1 MRLSVVI
8 ITFNEEKNI
17 GRCIDSVK
25 NVADEIIVVDSCSTD
40 NTIAIAKAGGAD
52 VRVQPFLGYVEQKN
66 FALDAASNDYVLS
79 LDADEALDNVLETS
93 ILRAK
98 RDFTCSGYTMNRC
111 TNYCGKFIRHGAWYP
126 DTKLRLFNRS
136 KAYWGGDNPHDKVVM
151 KEPLPMKHL
160 KGDILHYSYN
170 SIEEH
175 MLQNNKFS
183 TISAETLFRKGK
195 RTSIFKMILHPLW
208 AFILGF
214 ILRKGFLDGFYG
226 FVVALHVAHL
236 SFLKH
241 AKLYLK
247 QKQSPSQ

>member
-25 NVADEIIVVDSCSTD
+25 KVADEIIVVDSCSTD
-40 NTIAIAKAGGAD
+40 KTAEIAKSKGAE
-52 VRVQPFLGYVEQKN
+52 VILQPFLGYVEQKN
-66 FALDAASNDYVLS
+66 MALEVANSDFVLS
-79 LDADEALDNVLETS
+79 LDADEALDKTLESS
-93 ILRAK
+93 ILEAK
-98 RDFTCSGYTMNRC
+98 NDFNFKGYSMNRC

-126 DTKLRLFNRS
+126 DKKLRLIDKKN
-136 KAYWGGDNPHDKVVM
+136 AYWGGDNPHDKLIL
-151 KEPLPMKHL
+151 KYESPIKHL

-175 MLQNNKFS
+175 VQQNNKFS
-183 TISAETLFRKGK
+183 TISAETYFKRGK
-195 RTSIFKMILHPLW
+195 KTNVFKMIVHPFW
-208 AFILGF
+208 AFFLGY
-214 ILRKGFLDGFYG
+214 ILRGGFLDGFYG

-241 AKLYLK
+241 AKLYHK
-247 QKQSPSQ
+247 QKQTA

>member
-25 NVADEIIVVDSCSTD
+25 NVADEIIVVDSCSMDKT
-40 NTIAIAKAGGAD
+40 AEIAKSKGAE
-52 VRVQPFLGYVEQKN
+52 VILQPFLGYVEQKN
-66 FALDAASNDYVLS
+66 MALEVANSDFILS
-79 LDADEALDNVLETS
+79 LDADEALDKTLESS
-93 ILRAK
+93 ILEAK
-98 RDFTCSGYTMNRC
+98 NDFNFKGYSMNRC

-126 DTKLRLFNRS
+126 DKKLRLIDKKN
-136 KAYWGGDNPHDKVVM
+136 AYWAGDNPHDKLILKDEV
-151 KEPLPMKHL
+151 PIKHL

-175 MLQNNKFS
+175 VQQNNKFS
-183 TISAETLFRKGK
+183 TISAETYFKRGK
-195 RTSIFKMILHPLW
+195 KTNVFKMIVHPFW
-208 AFILGF
+208 AFFLGY
-214 ILRKGFLDGFYG
+214 ILRGGFLDGFYG

-241 AKLYLK
+241 AKLYHK
-247 QKQSPSQ
+247 QKQTA